1 MKERIVYYYKT
12 ADDKIREYH
21 DPDFFE
27 RFCRA
32 LAVFSIYLLPI
43 MACIMIYEVNSKDS
57 KLSEILCGSKCTVL
71 SVNDRKRTVDI
82 KHPELGT
89 LVVSTNGYKRKY
101 EVDGKLFVEKYKVG
115 DELYIKNGK
124 WYFSCGIHAWDQ
136 PFIVILLIISLL
148 FSIVMFFKGIP
159 DAKSFIRSGSNLLTK
174 EQIEKIKNKVHES
187 ENKYEPE
194 NRYEFPF

>member
-21 DPDFFE
+21 DPDLFE

-43 MACIMIYEVNSKDS
+43 IACIMIYEVNSKDS
-57 KLSEILCGSKCTVL
+57 KLSEILCSSRCTVL
-71 SVNDRKRTVDI
+71 SVNDRKHTVGI

-89 LVVSTNGYKRKY
+89 LVISTNGYKRKY
-101 EVDGKLFVEKYKVG
+101 EVDGELFIEKYKVG

-124 WYFSCGIHAWDQ
+124 WYFSCGIYAWDQ

-148 FSIVMFFKGIP
+148 LSIAMYFFWIP
-159 DAKSFIRSGSNLLTK
+159 KAKSFIRSGSNFLTK
-174 EQIEKIKNKVHES
+174 EQIEIIKNKEYEL
-187 ENKYEPE
+187 ENKYE
-194 NRYEFPF
+194 YPF